1 MELKEG
7 SVLYVR
13 IDYKI
18 GDKMETEQDGQET
31 MEYLQGIAQERY
43 LLAGVFGNMETEEIG
58 GAMIIFEAKDLVE
71 AQKICDNDPIIKR
84 GFYRYELKQ
93 WNLMI
98 LSKDTGK

>member
-1 MELKEG
+1 MKLKEG

-13 IDYKI
+13 TDYKI
-18 GDKMETEQDGQET
+18 GDKMENEKDGQDT
-31 MEYLQGIAQERY
+31 MEYLQGVAQERY

-58 GAMIIFEAKDLVE
+58 GAMIIFEAQDLAE

-84 GFYRYELKQ
+84 GFYRYELNQ
-93 WNLMI
+93 WNVMI

>member
-18 GDKMETEQDGQET
+18 GDKMETEQDSQDT